1 MDNPSKAPETTDTQG
16 EVPLY
21 TQPTSTGEPPL
32 LGIATP
38 LLDHAGQ
45 TDPNPRHREE
55 TLAVEPFRPMLEAL
69 KPIEEDNE
77 LVHDIISCF
86 DCSVDALALKRFE
99 RVNFGVWIH
108 REVRWRGRVTTI
120 SPLCRLICSGPSSTS
135 RTMAIA
141 GF

>member
-32 LGIATP
+32 LSIATP
-38 LLDHAGQ
+38 LPTQ
-45 TDPNPRHREE
+45 TRDIEKQ
-55 TLAVEPFRPMLEAL
+55 TLAVEPFRPMLEVL

-108 REVRWRGRVTTI
+108 REARWRSRVTTI
-120 SPLCRLICSGPSSTS
+120 SPLCR
-135 RTMAIA
+135 
-141 GF
+141 